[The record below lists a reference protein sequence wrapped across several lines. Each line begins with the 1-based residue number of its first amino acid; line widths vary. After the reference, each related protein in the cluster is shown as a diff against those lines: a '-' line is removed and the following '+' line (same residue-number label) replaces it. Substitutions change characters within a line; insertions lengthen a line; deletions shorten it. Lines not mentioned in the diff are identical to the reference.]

1 MGGRRVDARGAACS
15 GGMPASYLD
24 DAARREL
31 RALSRATGRPEAEL
45 ILEAIN
51 TYVETREPRSLPSFV
66 GTSTV
71 GGDAADP

>member
-1 MGGRRVDARGAACS
+1 MGGRRVAVRGTWSAGVPACD
-15 GGMPASYLD
+15 LD

-45 ILEAIN
+45 ILEAIDV
-51 TYVETREPRSLPSFV
+51 YVETREPRSLPSFV
-66 GTSTV
+66 GTSAV